1 MFYWWTIFWTP
12 GIHCK
17 GHRRKSNPTTQI
29 LLKPVSSSIKR
40 REEPT
45 TSRQTGLGFPSPM
58 NLWLAMAW
66 IMTDATVN
74 SPTWVNC
81 PAKDLS
87 LTLTD
92 PMIEKSKN
100 PLRRIYDW
108 TLSLAERK
116 FSGLWLGL
124 ISFAEAS
131 FFPIPPDILLLP
143 LCLGNLKKA
152 FSFALICSVASV
164 LGGLAG
170 YAIGAFAWDGL
181 SPWFFQYVPGFTEE
195 NLLGFRNGMQN
206 GDGPWSFSPVSPQ
219 SPTKSSPL
227 PVGYW
232 VWPCFHLF

>member
-1 MFYWWTIFWTP
+1 M
-12 GIHCK
+12 
-17 GHRRKSNPTTQI
+17 
-29 LLKPVSSSIKR
+29 V
-40 REEPT
+40 
-45 TSRQTGLGFPSPM
+45 
-58 NLWLAMAW
+58 W
-66 IMTDATVN
+66 IMTAATAN

-81 PAKDLS
+81 QAKGLSSNPTDLM
-87 LTLTD
+87 T
-92 PMIEKSKN
+92 EKSRN

-195 NLLGFRNGMQN
+195 KFARIQEWYAEWGWPLVFLAGFSPIPYKIFTIASGVLGMALLPFILASAVSRSARFFLVAALVAKFGEPMKEKIDKHFNLLALVFGLLLVGGFLALKFLR
-206 GDGPWSFSPVSPQ
+206 
-219 SPTKSSPL
+219 
-227 PVGYW
+227 
-232 VWPCFHLF
+232 

>member
-1 MFYWWTIFWTP
+1 M
-12 GIHCK
+12 
-17 GHRRKSNPTTQI
+17 
-29 LLKPVSSSIKR
+29 
-40 REEPT
+40 
-45 TSRQTGLGFPSPM
+45 
-58 NLWLAMAW
+58 MA
-66 IMTDATVN
+66 ATVN
-74 SPTWVNC
+74 FPTWVNY

-87 LTLTD
+87 SNPTD
-92 PMIEKSKN
+92 PMTEKSKN

-195 NLLGFRNGMQN
+195 KFARIQEWYAEWGWPLVFLAGFSPIPYKIFTIASGVLGMALLPFILASAVSRSARFFLVAALVAKFGEPMKEKIDKHFNLLALVFGLLLVGGFLALKFLR
-206 GDGPWSFSPVSPQ
+206 
-219 SPTKSSPL
+219 
-227 PVGYW
+227 
-232 VWPCFHLF
+232 